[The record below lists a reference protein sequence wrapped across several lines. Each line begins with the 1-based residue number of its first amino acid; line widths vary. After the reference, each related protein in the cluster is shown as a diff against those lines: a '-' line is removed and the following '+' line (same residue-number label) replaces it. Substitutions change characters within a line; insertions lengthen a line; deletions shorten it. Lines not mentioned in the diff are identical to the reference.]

1 MILLEG
7 MRMKNIEMCREDFSS
22 KEHLKDR
29 YFFTESITAN
39 LFEENAINS
48 TKSQS

>member
-7 MRMKNIEMCREDFSS
+7 MRMKNIEICRGDFSS
-22 KEHLKDR
+22 KEHLKDG
-29 YFFTESITAN
+29 YFFTESITVN
-39 LFEENAINS
+39 LSEKNATNS

>member
-7 MRMKNIEMCREDFSS
+7 MRMKNIEMCRGDFSL
-22 KEHLKDR
+22 KEHLKDG
-29 YFFTESITAN
+29 YFFNESITAN

-48 TKSQS
+48 TKS